1 MRNLIHQL
9 NVKFSA
15 REFERLQK
23 IREHTGLALA
33 NIVRRSA
40 IEMLPEFER
49 TRFPG
54 TPSRKATGR
63 EGR

>member
-1 MRNLIHQL
+1 MRNLVHQL

-15 REFERLQK
+15 AEFERLRR

-40 IEMLPEFER
+40 IAMLPKFER
-49 TRFPG
+49 TKFPG
-54 TPSRKATGR
+54 TSSHAQREKESR
-63 EGR
+63 